1 MFKKLTILSVAVVAG
16 LALVSWAGLSTYVS
30 TFCHNVKNKLRSE
43 VPIEFQI
50 QDVKRRVA
58 NLVPDMKQH
67 FRHVAEEMVAIDSL
81 KREIEVTR
89 SNLAGQ
95 KAALADMTQA
105 LDSDEATVAFD
116 GRDYSRDRLKEK
128 VEKDFESY
136 KHCEAELKSKE
147 ALLHARQKGL
157 EAAQAQLAEM
167 RHAKDDLEVQIADL
181 EAQLQNVKL
190 AEARNKFHLDDSQL
204 SQCKA
209 SIAEIRN
216 RLQVEVKTAELE
228 GNFANDEI
236 PVQKHVKSVSE
247 VTKEVKS
254 YFGEGARPAN
264 GKVASHE

>member
-1 MFKKLTILSVAVVAG
+1 MFKKLAILSVAVMAG
-16 LALVSWAGLSTYVS
+16 LALVSWAGLSTYV
-30 TFCHNVKNKLRSE
+30 TTAAHNIKAKLKSE

-58 NLVPDMKQH
+58 ELVPDMKQH
-67 FRHVAEEMVAIDSL
+67 FRQVAEEMVAIENL
-81 KREIEVTR
+81 RNEVTVTKR
-89 SNLAGQ
+89 NLAGQ
-95 KAALADMTQA
+95 KEALADMA
-105 LDSDEATVAFD
+105 RKLDSDEETVAYD
-116 GRDYSRDRLKEK
+116 GKDYNRDRLKVK
-128 VEKDFESY
+128 VEKDFDSY

-147 ALLHARQKGL
+147 KLLEAREKGL
-157 EAAQAQLAEM
+157 QAAQAQLEEM

-190 AEARNKFHLDDSQL
+190 AEARNKFHLDDSRL

-236 PVQKHVKSVSE
+236 PVQKHVKSASE
-247 VTKEVKS
+247 VSKEVKA
-254 YFGEGARPAN
+254 YIGNDGRTN
-264 GKVASHE
+264 GKVASHK